1 MKKLDNFKE
10 STIAC
15 ALLVASSPAL
25 GKEGGIPIPN
35 LGDIKQPPKSPC
47 SEINPNELFFKGKNF
62 HIGSVT
68 LDKASEKKVQ
78 KCEVPKKVRP
88 KRTLSVAFDPA
99 KKQKVTVQF
108 EMLKIP
114 ASKEKRVLAL
124 LYSRCPFNSS
134 QCSSNPPQ
142 LKTPQSKSR
151 LRLDVRDIKPIGY
164 YDVPAIQPAKGN
176 RASKASTGM
185 TVKVNFDT
193 THLAKVVREGN
204 DTIYLQAAL
213 LNKSDLEK
221 KNYKNVILSPL
232 ETIQLTASKSCPNR
246 GQYLA
251 AIGSDN
257 KACENLT
264 KGSPK
269 K

>member
-1 MKKLDNFKE
+1 MKKLDNIKE

-35 LGDIKQPPKSPC
+35 PGDAKQLPMPPS
-47 SEINPNELFFKGKNF
+47 SGAINPNEMFFKGKNF
-62 HIGSVT
+62 HISSVT
-68 LDKASEKKVQ
+68 LDKASERKAQ

-88 KRTLSVAFDPA
+88 KRTLSAAFDPA
-99 KKQKVTVQF
+99 KKQTVTVQF
-108 EMLKIP
+108 KMSKIP
-114 ASKEKRVLAL
+114 ASQEKRVLAL
-124 LYSRCPFNSS
+124 LYSRCSS
-134 QCSSNPPQ
+134 KSPQ
-142 LKTPQSKSR
+142 IKTPQSKSR
-151 LRLDVRDIKPIGY
+151 LKLDVRDIKPIGY

-185 TVKVNFDT
+185 TVKVNFNT
-193 THLAKVVREGN
+193 KHLAKAVRDGN

-213 LNKSDLEK
+213 LKKSDFEK
-221 KNYKNVILSPL
+221 GNYNNVILSPL
-232 ETIQLTASKSCPNR
+232 ETIQLTASKSCPTKV
-246 GQYLA
+246 QYSA
-251 AIGSDN
+251 AIRSDN
-257 KACENLT
+257 KVCKNLT

>member
-25 GKEGGIPIPN
+25 GKEGGITIPN
-35 LGDIKQPPKSPC
+35 PADAKQPPMPPSGA
-47 SEINPNELFFKGKNF
+47 INPNEMFFKGKNF
-62 HIGSVT
+62 HISSVT
-68 LDKASEKKVQ
+68 LDEASEKKVQ
-78 KCEVPKKVRP
+78 KCEVPKKVKP
-88 KRTLSVAFDPA
+88 KRTLSVAFNPA
-99 KKQKVTVQF
+99 KKQTVTVQF
-108 EMLKIP
+108 KMLKIP
-114 ASKEKRVLAL
+114 ASKEQRVLAL
-124 LYSRCPFNSS
+124 LYSRC
-134 QCSSNPPQ
+134 SSNFPQ
-142 LKTPQSKSR
+142 LKTPQSKSS
-151 LRLDVRDIKPIGY
+151 LKLDVRDIKPIGFY
-164 YDVPAIQPAKGN
+164 NVPAIQPAKGN

-185 TVKVNFDT
+185 TVEANFDT
-193 THLAKVVREGN
+193 KHLAKEVREGN

-213 LNKSDLEK
+213 LNKSDLKK

-232 ETIQLTASKSCPNR
+232 ETIQLTASKSCPTQK
-246 GQYLA
+246 QYSA
-251 AIGSDN
+251 AIRSDN

>member
-1 MKKLDNFKE
+1 MKKLDNIKE

-25 GKEGGIPIPN
+25 GKEGGISIPN
-35 LGDIKQPPKSPC
+35 PSDAKQPPMHPSGA
-47 SEINPNELFFKGKNF
+47 INPNELFFKGKNF
-62 HIGSVT
+62 HIKSVT
-68 LDKASEKKVQ
+68 LDEASEKKVQ
-78 KCEVPKKVRP
+78 KCEVPKKVKP

-99 KKQKVTVQF
+99 KKQTVTVQF

-114 ASKEKRVLAL
+114 ANEGKRVLAL
-124 LYSRCPFNSS
+124 LYSRCLSS
-134 QCSSNPPQ
+134 FPQ
-142 LKTPQSKSR
+142 LNTPQSKSR

-164 YDVPAIQPAKGN
+164 FDVPDIQPAKGN

-185 TVKVNFDT
+185 TVTVNFKT
-193 THLAKVVREGN
+193 EHLAKEVREGN

-213 LNKSDLEK
+213 LSKSDLNNG
-221 KNYKNVILSPL
+221 NYKNVILSPL
-232 ETIQLTASKSCPNR
+232 ETIQLTASKSCPTQ

-251 AIGSDN
+251 AIASDN
-257 KACENLT
+257 KVCENLT